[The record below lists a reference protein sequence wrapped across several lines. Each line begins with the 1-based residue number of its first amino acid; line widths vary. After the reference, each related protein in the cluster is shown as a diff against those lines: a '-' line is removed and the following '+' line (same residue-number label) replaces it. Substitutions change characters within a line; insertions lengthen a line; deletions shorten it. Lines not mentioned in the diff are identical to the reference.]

1 MNHELKR
8 RLPLAVL
15 VFGLVG
21 LTGCGGVL
29 PAHLEGKL
37 ASNGSADDHMA
48 AAMLYQNKATQLE
61 AKADRY
67 EILASKIGVHED
79 PKGFRRG
86 ALVMAAQENRTA
98 SKEMHELY
106 ASHFEKAQTMYGKK
120 SPE

>member
-8 RLPLAVL
+8 RRPLAGLVL
-15 VFGLVG
+15 GLVG

-29 PAHLEGKL
+29 PSHLEGKL

-48 AAMLYQNKATQLE
+48 AALLYQSKAEQLD
-61 AKADRY
+61 AKASRY
-67 EILASKIGVHED
+67 EASASKVGAYED

-86 ALVMAAQENRTA
+86 ALVIAAQENRAA
-98 SKEMHELY
+98 SKQMNELY
-106 ASHFEKAQTMYGKK
+106 AAHFEKAQTMYGKK